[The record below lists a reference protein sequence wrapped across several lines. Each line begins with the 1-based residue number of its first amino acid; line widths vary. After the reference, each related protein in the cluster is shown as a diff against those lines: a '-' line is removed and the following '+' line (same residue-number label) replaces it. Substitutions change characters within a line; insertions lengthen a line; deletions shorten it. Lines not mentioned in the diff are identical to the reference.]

1 MASFPEE
8 VEEEGEDLPSPAL
21 GEAVV
26 EVAEAFG
33 GGDQSRP
40 DRRRERTSRTRRGS
54 WVLLKHQNS

>member
-1 MASFPEE
+1 MASLPEE
-8 VEEEGEDLPSPAL
+8 VEEEGEDLPRPAL

-40 DRRRERTSRTRRGS
+40 DR
-54 WVLLKHQNS
+54 